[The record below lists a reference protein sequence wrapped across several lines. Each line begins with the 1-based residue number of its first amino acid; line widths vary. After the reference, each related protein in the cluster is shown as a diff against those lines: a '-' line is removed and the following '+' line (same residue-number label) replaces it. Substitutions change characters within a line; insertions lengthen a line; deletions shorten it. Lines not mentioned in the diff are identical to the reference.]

1 MAEVLDSGNGA
12 NRRDFLIKAAIGLAA
27 AAGLGAVVRSR
38 LLRKTRTVV
47 PLELDE
53 DSIFMP
59 RADQRDRVLGRK

>member
-1 MAEVLDSGNGA
+1 MAEVLDSANGA

-27 AAGLGAVVRSR
+27 AAGVGAVVRSR
-38 LLRKTRTVV
+38 LLGKTRTVV